1 MEIMQTIGTILFALS
16 ALGYL
21 FLAVFDK
28 PSLDRQR
35 VHTSPEVEPAFDA
48 AAQPR
53 MLRAILGKL
62 RSAGDRDVPEA
73 ERDGIRRSPELEKAA

>member
-16 ALGYL
+16 ALGFL

-28 PSLDRQR
+28 PRQQR
-35 VHTSPEVEPAFDA
+35 ERIHANPEVELALAA

-53 MLRAILGKL
+53 MLRAILAKL
-62 RSAGDRDVPEA
+62 KSAAGRDGAEA
-73 ERDGIRRSPELEKAA
+73 DRDGIRRPARP